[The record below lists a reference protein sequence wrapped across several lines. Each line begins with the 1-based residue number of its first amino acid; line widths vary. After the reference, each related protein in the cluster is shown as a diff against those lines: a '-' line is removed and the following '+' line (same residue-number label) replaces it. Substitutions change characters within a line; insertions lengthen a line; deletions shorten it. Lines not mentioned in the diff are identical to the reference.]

1 MTFCYGLKRS
11 RSVAICLTL
20 RAGAVQEGRDGRFSE
35 RRPALEITLLTILYG
50 VLIVAVVAV
59 GALLAVVLWQA
70 SVLIAQARTV
80 FIPQVQALLVEA
92 QQNLKNTEDITADVN
107 GKLEKLD
114 GAIDAAN
121 TAVQS
126 IGQTTLLVNKAVAQ
140 PLVLNTAAFLAGV
153 KSAAAYLRDHRKDR
167 RPAQT
172 VGVRTEGLRTEL
184 KAEKVRS

>member
-1 MTFCYGLKRS
+1 M
-11 RSVAICLTL
+11 
-20 RAGAVQEGRDGRFSE
+20 
-35 RRPALEITLLTILYG
+35 EITLLNILYV

-59 GALLAVVLWQA
+59 GTLMAVVLWQA

-114 GAIDAAN
+114 GAIEAAN

-140 PLVLNTAAFLAGV
+140 PLVVNVAAFVTGV
-153 KSAAAYLRDHRKDR
+153 KSAAAYLRENRKER
-167 RPAQT
+167 RPART
-172 VGVRTEGLRTEL
+172 VGVRTEL
-184 KAEKVRS
+184 KAEKVSR

>member
-1 MTFCYGLKRS
+1 M
-11 RSVAICLTL
+11 
-20 RAGAVQEGRDGRFSE
+20 
-35 RRPALEITLLTILYG
+35 EITLLNILYV

-59 GALLAVVLWQA
+59 GGLLAVVLWQA
-70 SVLIAQARTV
+70 SVLIAQARSV
-80 FIPQVQALLVEA
+80 FIPQVQSLLVEA

-114 GAIDAAN
+114 GAIAAAN

-140 PLVLNTAAFLAGV
+140 PLVLNAAAFMAGV

-167 RPAQT
+167 RPAEM
-172 VGVRTEGLRTEL
+172 VSVRTEAPRTEL
-184 KAEKVRS
+184 KAERISR